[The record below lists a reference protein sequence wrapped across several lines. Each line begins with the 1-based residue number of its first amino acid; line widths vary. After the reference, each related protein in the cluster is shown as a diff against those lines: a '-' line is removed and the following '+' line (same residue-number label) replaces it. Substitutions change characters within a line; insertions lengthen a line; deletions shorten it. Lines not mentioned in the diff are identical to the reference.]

1 MIELFLA
8 ELKRTWILQRRYPIE
23 VIGIV
28 IVTVS
33 IFYGLFLSARYVAG
47 ANFQLGDRLDSIVI
61 GYVLWSLLIFIMGN
75 IANRIQYEA
84 QTGTIEQLFLSRF
97 GAVQIFLMRAF
108 ASVTLQIVFVLSILL
123 AIMFLTGSRLNFP
136 PVLLLPLTTVLMGA
150 NGIAFVIGSL
160 ALLFKQVNQLQVIFQ
175 FAILFLIAT
184 PTESWTGWAQVLAN
198 LLPIAPSA
206 GILRDLMAREESL
219 NLTHLIIA
227 FVNGAIYFAIGLGL
241 FRLAERQAK
250 RRGILGGY

>member
-1 MIELFLA
+1 MVELFFA

-28 IVTVS
+28 VVTVS

-61 GYVLWSLLIFIMGN
+61 GYVLWSLVLFIMGN
-75 IANRIQYEA
+75 VANRIQYEA
-84 QTGTIEQLFLSRF
+84 QTGTLEQLFLSQF
-97 GAVQIFLMRAF
+97 GAIKVFLIRSVA
-108 ASVTLQIVFVLSILL
+108 AVTLQLTFILSILL
-123 AIMFLTGSRLNFP
+123 TIMFLTGSRLDFP
-136 PVLLLPLTTVLMGA
+136 PALLLPLITVLMGA
-150 NGIAFVIGSL
+150 NGIAFAIGAL

-175 FAILFLIAT
+175 FGLLFLLAT
-184 PTESWTGWAQVLAN
+184 PIETWTGFARVLAN

-206 GILRDLMAREESL
+206 GILRALMARGESL
-219 NLTHLIIA
+219 NFTHLTIA
-227 FVNGAIYFAIGLGL
+227 FINGAVYFALGLGL

-250 RRGILGGY
+250 QRGILGGY